1 MKPAVALCLLI
12 APLAFGQDLATR
24 LATPELRDGAVKEIA
39 AAGGRDLPL
48 LLKWS
53 ETPPRGVEEWALR
66 VGLAD
71 AFGALRAKDAIPF
84 LIKNVGLERYFVRQ
98 AFWTKADSVIE
109 RTLPAVA
116 ALIAI
121 GPAGSAA
128 LIAAPWAN
136 MSPPEHIAAIY
147 AVSKIADPA
156 ARDFLMS
163 IDAAGLERS
172 YVEEGLKAI
181 EQRRR

>member
-1 MKPAVALCLLI
+1 MKPAIAFCLF
-12 APLAFGQDLATR
+12 AGQLAFGQDLATR
-24 LATPELRDGAVKEIA
+24 LATPELRETAVKEIA
-39 AAGGRDLPL
+39 KSGSKDLPL
-48 LLKWS
+48 LLAWS
-53 ETPPRGVEEWALR
+53 ETPPPGVDEWELR

-109 RTLPAVA
+109 RQLPAVA

-121 GPAGSAA
+121 GPEGSKA
-128 LIAAPWAN
+128 LIAAQWAK
-136 MSPPEHIAAIY
+136 MSPAEHIAAIY

-172 YVEEGLKAI
+172 YVEAGLKAI
-181 EQRRR
+181 HDRR